1 VGIDWKKEVK
11 LSDLFKRSPSAKSV
25 KASSQPV
32 SASAGAEPAAPSPS
46 AADPTHVEPLFELA
60 EESPKPKKGL
70 KKELKLSLRRQPRG
84 EKVPKAKKEAKP
96 SRARKG
102 GSPAAPSVPLMRAFN
117 LLPSEAA
124 RQSQGRPATGKLAVA
139 AIGAVGVVAV
149 ALAFLVA
156 NGTVTDNRAQR
167 DDLSMQLQ
175 ALQVQLQERQSRQN
189 QGADPAL
196 VAELGQRTVALSS
209 ALGTRVA
216 WDRVLRDI
224 SLVLPDD
231 VWLQQMTASAPP
243 LESAAAP
250 TEASGSTLTINGQ
263 TNSQE
268 SVARF
273 LSRLETLPELAEVH
287 LVTSAKSEQAQQPI
301 VQFSLTATL
310 KAGTGEP
317 Q

>member
-1 VGIDWKKEVK
+1 MGVDWKKEVK
-11 LSDLFKRSPSAKSV
+11 LSDLFKRSPSAKSA
-25 KASSQPV
+25 KASSQP
-32 SASAGAEPAAPSPS
+32 ASAGAESSAPSPS

-60 EESPKPKKGL
+60 DESAKPKKGL
-70 KKELKLSLRRQPRG
+70 KKELSFRRQPRG

-117 LLPSEAA
+117 LLPSESA

-156 NGTVTDNRAQR
+156 NGKVTDNRAQR

-196 VAELGQRTVALSS
+196 VAELGQRTVALS
-209 ALGTRVA
+209 AAIGTRVA

-287 LVTSAKSEQAQQPI
+287 LVTSAKSEQAQQSI